1 MIYVYIYIYM
11 WTFAKTGV
19 PPAATRLTPP
29 GIDIGRSDP
38 RSDFQDLRI
47 FAAPATMMGIYSLR
61 IV

>member
-1 MIYVYIYIYM
+1 M

-19 PPAATRLTPP
+19 PPAATRLIPP

-47 FAAPATMMGIYSLR
+47 FAAPATMMGNLLIKNS
-61 IV
+61 II